1 MSSSFKD
8 RYDNDVEF
16 KKRHLN
22 YIKEKIVCQC
32 GKTVARSNLSGH
44 RKTQVHLDA
53 FKSKSSHEEEINEI
67 TKKYIEALNVLTNKK
82 IKNVILE

>member
-8 RYDNDVEF
+8 RYDTDVEF

-22 YIKEKIVCQC
+22 CIKEKIVCHC

-44 RKTQVHLDA
+44 RKTRVHLDA
-53 FKSKSSHEEEINEI
+53 VKSKSSHEEEINEI

>member
-8 RYDNDVEF
+8 RYDTDVEF

-22 YIKEKIVCQC
+22 YIKENIVCHC

-44 RKTQVHLDA
+44 RKTRVHLDA
-53 FKSKSSHEEEINEI
+53 VKSKSSHEEEINEI